1 MFPLQRWAPSPRFVA
16 GGKCGQMK
24 VRPLH
29 KKWSF
34 LLRISSVNVTKSTG
48 NCGFCH
54 IYWINPSFFCAVVV
68 QLLSPTMKRAMNI
81 RFFLYSSPKLCMP
94 NFVGRV
100 PSWTSWFLRHCAIVP
115 SWLFHGFKTLS
126 LLLGNRISSLITEIY
141 RYWKTRAW
149 LYCKVF
155 NKKCNIVILLS
166 KWGQNFDQILL
177 DNQRPALLMLQFTFT
192 VQLCILVWE
201 SYVDCNILIML
212 FSSFL

>member
-1 MFPLQRWAPSPRFVA
+1 MNSIYFR
-16 GGKCGQMK
+16 K
-24 VRPLH
+24 VIHLLNYLCYYAAIVCTNYIFSHLALR

-34 LLRISSVNVTKSTG
+34 PLRISSVNVTKSAVS
-48 NCGFCH
+48 CGFGH
-54 IYWINPSFFCAVVV
+54 IYWRNLSWKTSFFV
-68 QLLSPTMKRAMNI
+68 Q
-81 RFFLYSSPKLCMP
+81 C
-94 NFVGRV
+94 
-100 PSWTSWFLRHCAIVP
+100 
-115 SWLFHGFKTLS
+115 

-141 RYWKTRAW
+141 SYWKTRAW
-149 LYCKVF
+149 LYCNVF

-177 DNQRPALLMLQFTFT
+177 DNQTPALLMLQFTFT